1 MLTLDFYSALSSII
15 TGPLS
20 FLFVVILTLEW
31 RFSPRTMRILI
42 PAFIVLLSV
51 GSAVYFVVLGVN
63 KDTKLHTAV
72 FAILSFITFNL
83 LFSRYPLLQILST
96 YTTACIFTFIS
107 DTVCGILVP
116 EPGLC
121 HVLAKA
127 VSFLSIAAFLTCF
140 YRSPLLKVQSE
151 LQRKKWLWMMVFPVL
166 MCFIFFY
173 VVQMQGPLYEDPAF
187 RPVVLALCFCVV
199 SVYISFYFVLCS
211 LQKQYQMEAET
222 TVLQVHLASLK
233 KHAETMKAMS
243 GQIHLIRH
251 DLRHYVHMQSICLEH
266 GDMAGMRE
274 ALSSLSQHIN
284 DSLESHLLR
293 QYTGQPLIDAVLS
306 YYADCAET
314 AAIDFQVKL
323 SLPEAFGDTSE
334 LAVMLSNAVENAYN
348 ACQRDDSEKKRKI
361 RITGGVEAR
370 QFFLEVSNTYSGQ
383 LYFDS
388 KGRPSTPRAGHGY
401 GTKSIA
407 SYAKKHH
414 GQLYY
419 KAEEGW
425 FHLRFMMVL
434 RS

>member
-1 MLTLDFYSALSSII
+1 
-15 TGPLS
+15 
-20 FLFVVILTLEW
+20 
-31 RFSPRTMRILI
+31 
-42 PAFIVLLSV
+42 
-51 GSAVYFVVLGVN
+51 
-63 KDTKLHTAV
+63 
-72 FAILSFITFNL
+72 
-83 LFSRYPLLQILST
+83 
-96 YTTACIFTFIS
+96 
-107 DTVCGILVP
+107 
-116 EPGLC
+116 
-121 HVLAKA
+121 
-127 VSFLSIAAFLTCF
+127 
-140 YRSPLLKVQSE
+140 
-151 LQRKKWLWMMVFPVL
+151 MVFPVL

-323 SLPEAFGDTSE
+323 CLPQAFGDTSE

-348 ACQRDDSEKKRKI
+348 ACQRDDSGEKRKI

-383 LYFDS
+383 LHFDS

-407 SYAKKHH
+407 SYAKKHQ

-434 RS
+434 KP